1 MRHACE
7 DYNITEN
14 IVFEGGQVANNPKWL
29 AEKLSEDLSTVI
41 VISTSKNIASLCDEE
56 ATKEVIEI
64 LKDNPD
70 KTSWIIMVE
79 KVLKM
84 N

>member
-1 MRHACE
+1 M
-7 DYNITEN
+7 
-14 IVFEGGQVANNPKWL
+14 FL
-29 AEKLSEDLSTVI
+29 MVI
-41 VISTSKNIASLCDEE
+41 DHESCE